1 LPTGRPIFSSLRWLA
16 ALTAAAATL
25 LATPATQAAEAPL
38 SKRLA
43 SALAVPHV
51 NHSLESAL
59 AVDLRSGTIVFTRR
73 PAASLA
79 PASNEKL
86 VLSYALLVR
95 LGPAYRIPTLVL
107 GEGRQD
113 GTTWRGDLVLVG
125 LGDPALKS
133 AGLRRLADQLRA
145 QGITRITGSIAGDE
159 SFFDE
164 QRVGPGWKP
173 EFYIEES
180 PPLSAL
186 VVDRAE
192 YRERVNPNPALA
204 AASQFRAVLAE
215 AGVTVQRKSR
225 VRAAGGEAVELAR
238 IASPPLL
245 KLLRIVNSDSDNF
258 TAEVLLKH
266 LGAAEGARGT
276 TKAGAAVVRSV
287 LADAGVPLAGV
298 RFVDGSGLSLLD
310 RLTAQALVAILEAAW
325 NDPLLRGSFLAS
337 LAVAGRRGT
346 LEDRMIRGPARGRV
360 FAKTGTTSLASTL
373 AGYADGRY
381 AFAILHNGPPLSSWW
396 CRMAQDRFA
405 TALVRAQ

>member
-1 LPTGRPIFSSLRWLA
+1 VA
-16 ALTAAAATL
+16 VAATVL
-25 LATPATQAAEAPL
+25 PAPAAQAAEAPL

-43 SALAVPHV
+43 SALAVPHI

-59 AVDLRSGTIVFTRR
+59 AVDLRSGTVVFSRR

-95 LGPAYRIPTLVL
+95 LGPVYRIPTLVL
-107 GEGRQD
+107 GEGRQE

-125 LGDPALKS
+125 LGDPALET
-133 AGLRRLADQLRA
+133 AGLRRLARQVRA
-145 QGITRITGSIAGDE
+145 QGISHVTGSIVGDE
-159 SFFDE
+159 SFFDAK
-164 QRVGPGWKP
+164 RVGPGWKP

-192 YRERVNPNPALA
+192 YRGRVNRNPALA

-215 AGVTVQRKSR
+215 AGVTVRRKSTVR
-225 VRAAGGEAVELAR
+225 VADDEAVELAR

-266 LGAAEGARGT
+266 VGAVEGGGGT
-276 TKAGAAVVRSV
+276 TKAGTAVVRGV
-287 LADAGVPLAGV
+287 LAEADVPLAGV

-346 LEDRMIRGPARGRV
+346 LEDRMRGGPAAGRV

-373 AGYADGRY
+373 SGYADGRY

-396 CRMAQDRFA
+396 CRTAQDRFA
-405 TALVRAQ
+405 TALVRAP